1 MIKKVIILLIIAT
14 SILISG
20 CINVDVPIIKV
31 NITFVER
38 EGIVEADHYTLTP
51 ENISYIARPK
61 KNYAESFP
69 AIAGRTT
76 MFHGKDTVIGPW
88 ETLPYKG
95 SGVYTFNL
103 GFDERGYPKANDMV
117 HVTIMVVDKNGDR
130 IGYVIENIK
139 WK

>member
-1 MIKKVIILLIIAT
+1 MIKKVIILLVIAA

-20 CINVDVPIIKV
+20 CINTDVPIIKV

-38 EGIVEADHYTLTP
+38 EGIVEADHYTLTQ

-103 GFDERGYPKANDMV
+103 GFDERGYPKVNDMV
-117 HVTIMVVDKNGDR
+117 HITIMVVDKNGDR
-130 IGYVIENIK
+130 IGYVIEDIK

>member
-1 MIKKVIILLIIAT
+1 MIKKVIILYIIVA

-20 CINVDVPIIKV
+20 CINTETPIIKV
-31 NITFVER
+31 DITFIEA
-38 EGIVEADHYTLTP
+38 EGIVGADHYKLTP
-51 ENISYIARPK
+51 ENVSYIARPK
-61 KNYAESFP
+61 KIYAESFP

-76 MFHGKDTVIGPW
+76 IFDGKDTIIGPW

-95 SGVYTFNL
+95 SGAYTFNI
-103 GFDERGYPKANDMV
+103 GFDERRYPKINDMV

-130 IGYVIENIK
+130 IGYVVEDIK

>member
-1 MIKKVIILLIIAT
+1 MTRKIIVILFIMVSILL
-14 SILISG
+14 SG
-20 CINVDVPIIKV
+20 CIYADVPVIKV
-31 NITFVER
+31 NITFIEK
-38 EGIVEADHYTLTP
+38 EGIVEASNYTLIT

-61 KNYAESFP
+61 KIYADSFP

-76 MFHGKDTVIGPW
+76 IFDGKDTVMGPW

-95 SGVYTFNL
+95 SGIYTFNI
-103 GFDERGYPKANDMV
+103 GFDERRYPKINESV

-130 IGYVIENIK
+130 IGYVVEDMK

>member
-1 MIKKVIILLIIAT
+1 MIKKFIILLIVAV

-20 CINVDVPIIKV
+20 CINVDVPVIKV
-31 NITFVER
+31 DITFVEK
-38 EGIVEADHYTLTP
+38 EGIVEAGQYTMIP
-51 ENISYIARPK
+51 ENISYLARPK
-61 KNYAESFP
+61 KNYADSFP

-76 MFHGKDTVIGPW
+76 IFDGKDTVIGPW
-88 ETLPYKG
+88 ETLSYNG
-95 SGVYTFNL
+95 SGAYKFNI
-103 GFDERGYPKANDMV
+103 GFDERHYPKINDIV

>member
-1 MIKKVIILLIIAT
+1 MIKKFIILLTFVI
-14 SILISG
+14 SIMISG
-20 CINVDVPIIKV
+20 CINADVPIIKV
-31 NITFVER
+31 NMTFVEK

-61 KNYAESFP
+61 KNYADSFP

-76 MFHGKDTVIGPW
+76 IFDSKDTIIGPW

-95 SGVYTFNL
+95 SGTYTFNI
-103 GFDERGYPKANDMV
+103 GFDERRYPKINDMV

-130 IGYVIENIK
+130 IGYVVEDIK
-139 WK
+139 WR